1 MLVCFHCGD
10 EVQQNP
16 ILHKDK
22 QFCCLACKNV
32 FEILSIHNLDNYYNI
47 DAQAGINPQ
56 FNKQHDFSYLD
67 ENSISVQLLTF
78 NDSTISLVKFKL
90 PSIHCSSCVWLLENL
105 HRLNSGI
112 KKIVVNFTKKE
123 ATIHFHHQ
131 EIRLSDLAH
140 LLQKIGY
147 KPEIN
152 LDDLNKIEVKNNN
165 KLLYQIAVAGFAFG
179 NIMFLGFTEY
189 FDAQKDMPNDLLSFF
204 GWIAFS
210 LSMPVVF
217 YSARDYFI
225 SAWRGLTN
233 KFINIDT
240 PISLGIIALFI
251 QSIYEVYTLK
261 GLGYFDSLSGLVFF
275 LLLGKM
281 FQNKTYQKLSFDRDY
296 KSYFPISIIKII
308 GENEKPTSITEINIG
323 DLIRVKNEEIIPC
336 DSILIDKESLI
347 DNSFITGE
355 SKEIEAKKGD
365 QIYAGAK
372 NIGKSILLKVKK
384 EVSQSYL
391 TQLWNQDSFK
401 KEQNSI
407 NSITDKISKYF
418 TLSILSI
425 SCIAFFFWL
434 GTDQSKAIYVLSSV
448 LIVACPCALALS
460 APFTLGNTL
469 RIFGNAGFYL
479 KNSQVIEQIAK
490 ISHIA
495 FDKTGTITQ
504 KTENSVTYTGEP
516 ISIQNKIYLNTLTK
530 QSSHPLSNLIQQYL
544 NCLEGADIQSYK
556 EVIGKGISA
565 SINNTTIKLGSAEF
579 MGIKTNSNKTKIFLK
594 INNVIL
600 GYFQIE
606 HVFRKN
612 LGELFCDLSQKYK
625 LSILSGD
632 HNNSKADLAKLLPD
646 TSDLLFNQKPVEKL
660 KYIQNEQKNH
670 KKIMMIGDG
679 LNDAGALKQSDVGI
693 SICEDINKFTPA
705 SDGILDAKSFPQLS
719 KFILLTNDSMN
730 IIKASFIISWA
741 YNIVGL
747 CFAIQGLLSPVVAAI
762 LMPLSSISVVL
773 FTSVGTKFM
782 AHYRGIS
789 SC

>member
-1 MLVCFHCGD
+1 MLTCFHCG
-10 EVQQNP
+10 EEIQQNL
-16 ILHKDK
+16 IVCKDK
-22 QFCCLACKNV
+22 QFCCSACKNV
-32 FEILSIHNLDNYYNI
+32 FEILSHNNLENYYNI
-47 DAQAGINPQ
+47 DTQAGINPEL
-56 FNKQHDFSYLD
+56 NKQHDFSYLD
-67 ENSISVQLLTF
+67 DINISSQLLTF
-78 NDSTISLVKFKL
+78 NDSTVSLVKFKL
-90 PSIHCSSCVWLLENL
+90 PSIHCSSCIWLLENL
-105 HRLNSGI
+105 YRLNSGV
-112 KKIVVNFTKKE
+112 KKVLVNFTKKE

-131 EIRLSDLAH
+131 EISLSELAH

-152 LDDLNKIEVKNNN
+152 LVDLNKADVKNDN
-165 KLLYQIAVAGFAFG
+165 KLLYQLALAGFSFG

-189 FDAQKDMPNDLLSFF
+189 FDTQKDIPDNLLSFF
-204 GWIAFS
+204 GWIAFG
-210 LSMPVVF
+210 LSIPVVF
-217 YSARDYFI
+217 YSAQDYFI
-225 SAWRGLTN
+225 SAWRGLLN

-275 LLLGKM
+275 LLLGKI

-308 GENEKPTSITEINIG
+308 GKVEKPTSISEINIG

-365 QIYAGAK
+365 KIYAGAK
-372 NIGKSILLKVKK
+372 NIGKSVLLKVRK

-391 TQLWNQDSFK
+391 TQLWNQDNFK

-418 TLSILSI
+418 TLSVLSI
-425 SCIAFFFWL
+425 SSVAFFFWL
-434 GTDQSKAIYVLSSV
+434 GIDQSKAIYVLSSV

-490 ISHIA
+490 ISHIV

-504 KTENSVTYTGEP
+504 KTENSITYTGEA
-516 ISIQNKIYLNTLTK
+516 ISIQNKIYLNALTK
-530 QSSHPLSNLIQQYL
+530 QSSHPLSNLIKQHL
-544 NCLEGADIQSYK
+544 NCSEDVDIMDYK

-565 SINNTTIKLGSAEF
+565 SISNTAIKFGSAEF
-579 MGIKTNSNKTKIFLK
+579 MGIKTNSNNTKIFLK
-594 INNVIL
+594 IDSKVL

-612 LGELFCDLSQKYK
+612 LGSLFCDLAQKYK

-632 HNNSKADLAKLLPD
+632 HNYSKADLAKLLPN
-646 TSDLLFNQKPVEKL
+646 TSDLLFNQKPLEKL
-660 KYIQNEQKNH
+660 EYIQNEQKNH

-693 SICEDINKFTPA
+693 SVCEDINKFTPA

-747 CFAIQGLLSPVVAAI
+747 YFAIQGLLSPIVAAI

-773 FTSVGTKFM
+773 FTSIATKFM
-782 AHYRGIS
+782 AYHRKIS
-789 SC
+789 Y